1 MGSWR
6 DSANM
11 SVLTPCF
18 LVLLLSVAANAQD
31 GEMDDAEEAW
41 QYVEF
46 LKTDINGKVEEI
58 LLKTLFEAK
67 DNRGEGLLDDTIS
80 RSMEQV
86 MEIREMLLSRIKDIR
101 KGVIKTD
108 QVQNIKQEKM
118 LSEFRTEIMTILL
131 RIIDGSDS
139 SIEKLKEIGQDLLR
153 FKLSVS
159 SEVMRLLMLPGGGKE
174 RNEQAGEGDC
184 SECDVLAEASYKVEN
199 IIACAEQD
207 QPIED
212 INLPTAQ
219 QGITRPE
226 AEGRMLKNDKPE
238 PGTFCMDPNMYS
250 MELITCNENI
260 DTEIKNLYNKLV
272 IETNDEKRRESLE
285 SLEFYKTT
293 RNSIDEVITKLLTMS
308 DATRLKKAVRR
319 SLGQVSNNLS
329 TKLSSCQVNCGPDGC
344 DSCAADIIYD
354 SIAKLND
361 YEIFLNSSVD
371 DSAKRDF
378 IQGDM
383 MKYIN
388 DINAQTKEIL
398 IKKVMEGDID
408 SCEKENLEIIGVL
421 KQPFWM
427 LVQTAIQGEG
437 EVQLEIMIGTLVELL
452 KQQLEN
458 YCAKGNN
465 QKRINQEEGPKCDW
479 EEYEQTKEYLIKVD
493 EIIQDSL
500 FKDPNES
507 SKLDA
512 ILGFVEIQGMVD
524 KRVKKLFEDQ
534 LVCAEEVSIIKKQY
548 MLQLNKCM
556 AQFMNNNLKFSKM
569 SRIQRI
575 SCTKELRNTMEER
588 VTTLLKK
595 ELDDI
600 FNKLDTEVPDFLTG
614 DGDGPITDID
624 LPADQQGVVRPA

>member
-18 LVLLLSVAANAQD
+18 LVVLLSVAVNGQV
-31 GEMDDAEEAW
+31 GETDDAEEAW

-58 LLKTLFEAK
+58 LQKTLFEAK

-86 MEIREMLLSRIKDIR
+86 MESREMLLTRIKDIR

-118 LSEFRTEIMTILL
+118 LSEFRTEIMTLLL

-139 SIEKLKEIGQDLLR
+139 SVEKLKEIGQDLLR

-159 SEVMRLLMLPGGGKE
+159 NEVMRLLMLPGGGKE
-174 RNEQAGEGDC
+174 INEQTGEGDC
-184 SECDVLAEASYKVEN
+184 SECDLLAETSYKVEN

-219 QGITRPE
+219 QGVTRPE

-238 PGTFCMDPNMYS
+238 PGTFCMDPNMYG
-250 MELITCNENI
+250 MELITCNENM
-260 DTEIKNLYNKLV
+260 DTEIKNLYNRLV
-272 IETNDEKRRESLE
+272 IETNDEKRRKSLE
-285 SLEFYKTT
+285 SLEFYKVT
-293 RNSIDEVITKLLTMS
+293 RNSVDEVITKLMTLS
-308 DATRLKKAVRR
+308 DATMLKKAVKR

-329 TKLSSCQVNCGPDGC
+329 TRLSSCQVNCGPDGC

-361 YEIFLNSSVD
+361 YKTFLNSSVD
-371 DSAKRDF
+371 DSAKSDF

-408 SCEKENLEIIGVL
+408 SCEKENLEIFDVN

-437 EVQLEIMIGTLVELL
+437 VSQLEIMVGTLVELL
-452 KQQLEN
+452 NQQLEN
-458 YCAKGNN
+458 YCGKGNN

-479 EEYEQTKEYLIKVD
+479 EEYEQTKEFLIKVD

-534 LVCAEEVSIIKKQY
+534 LVCAEEVSVIKKQY

-556 AQFMNNNLKFSKM
+556 AQFMNKNLKFSKM

-588 VTTLLKK
+588 VTALLKK
-595 ELDDI
+595 ELDDT
-600 FNKLDTEVPDFLTG
+600 FNQLDTEVPDFLTG
-614 DGDGPITDID
+614 DGDGPITDVD

>member
-18 LVLLLSVAANAQD
+18 LVVLLSVAVNGQV
-31 GEMDDAEEAW
+31 GETDDAEEAW

-58 LLKTLFEAK
+58 LQKTLFEAK
-67 DNRGEGLLDDTIS
+67 DNKGEGFLYDTIS

-86 MEIREMLLSRIKDIR
+86 MEIRELLLTRIKDIR

-118 LSEFRTEIMTILL
+118 LSEFRTEIMTLLL

-139 SIEKLKEIGQDLLR
+139 SVEKLKEIGQDLLR

-159 SEVMRLLMLPGGGKE
+159 NEVMRLLMLPGGGKE
-174 RNEQAGEGDC
+174 INEQTGEGDC
-184 SECDVLAEASYKVEN
+184 SECDLLAETSYKVEN

-226 AEGRMLKNDKPE
+226 AEGRKLKNDKPE
-238 PGTFCMDPNMYS
+238 PVTFCMDPNMYG
-250 MELITCNENI
+250 MELITCNENM
-260 DTEIKNLYNKLV
+260 DTEIKNLYNRLV
-272 IETNDEKRRESLE
+272 IETNDERRRKSLE

-293 RNSIDEVITKLLTMS
+293 RNSVDEVITKLLTMR
-308 DATRLKKAVRR
+308 DATMLKKAVKR
-319 SLGQVSNNLS
+319 SLGQVSNKLS
-329 TKLSSCQVNCGPDGC
+329 TRLSNCRVNCGPEGC

-361 YEIFLNSSVD
+361 YKTFLNSSVD

-408 SCEKENLEIIGVL
+408 SCEKENLEIFDVL

-427 LVQTAIQGEG
+427 LVRTAIQGEG
-437 EVQLEIMIGTLVELL
+437 VSQLEIMVGTLVELL

-458 YCAKGNN
+458 YCAKWNN
-465 QKRINQEEGPKCDW
+465 QKIINEEEGPKCDL

-507 SKLDA
+507 SKLNA

-524 KRVKKLFEDQ
+524 QRVKKLFEDQ

-588 VTTLLKK
+588 VTTLLRK
-595 ELDDI
+595 ELDDT
-600 FNKLDTEVPDFLTG
+600 FNQLDTEVPDFLTG
-614 DGDGPITDID
+614 AGDGPITDID

>member
-18 LVLLLSVAANAQD
+18 LVVLLSVAANAQD
-31 GEMDDAEEAW
+31 GETDDAEEAW

-58 LLKTLFEAK
+58 FQKTLFEAK
-67 DNRGEGLLDDTIS
+67 DNRGEGLLDGTIS

-86 MEIREMLLSRIKDIR
+86 MEIRELLLTRIKDVR

-131 RIIDGSDS
+131 RIIDGSDFS
-139 SIEKLKEIGQDLLR
+139 VDKLKEIGQDLLR

-159 SEVMRLLMLPGGGKE
+159 SEVMRLLMLPGGGEE
-174 RNEQAGEGDC
+174 RVEQAGEGDC
-184 SECDVLAEASYKVEN
+184 SECDLLAEASYKVEN

-212 INLPTAQ
+212 INLPTVQ

-238 PGTFCMDPNMYS
+238 PGTFCMDPSMYG

-260 DTEIKNLYNKLV
+260 DTEIKNLYNELV

-293 RNSIDEVITKLLTMS
+293 RNSIDEGITKLMTIS

-329 TKLSSCQVNCGPDGC
+329 TRLSSCKVNCGPDGC

-361 YEIFLNSSVD
+361 YETFLNSSVD

-388 DINAQTKEIL
+388 DMNAQTKEIL
-398 IKKVMEGDID
+398 IKKVMEGDIE
-408 SCEKENLEIIGVL
+408 SCEKENLEIFDVL

-437 EVQLEIMIGTLVELL
+437 VSQLEIMVATLVELL

-465 QKRINQEEGPKCDW
+465 QRRINQEEGPKCDW

-512 ILGFVEIQGMVD
+512 ILGMVD

-534 LVCAEEVSIIKKQY
+534 LVCAEEVLIIKKQY

-556 AQFMNNNLKFSKM
+556 AQFMNNNLKFTKM

-588 VTTLLKK
+588 VTTLLKN
-595 ELDDI
+595 ELDAT
-600 FNKLDTEVPDFLTG
+600 FNQLDTEVPDFLTG

>member
-1 MGSWR
+1 MGISWR

-18 LVLLLSVAANAQD
+18 VVLLLSVAANAQD
-31 GEMDDAEEAW
+31 GETDDAEEAW

-58 LLKTLFEAK
+58 LQKTLIEAK
-67 DNRGEGLLDDTIS
+67 DKKGEGLLDDTIS

-86 MEIREMLLSRIKDIR
+86 MEIRELLLTRIKDIR
-101 KGVIKTD
+101 KGVIKID

-118 LSEFRTEIMTILL
+118 LSEFRTDIMTILL

-139 SIEKLKEIGQDLLR
+139 SVDKLKEIGQDLLR

-174 RNEQAGEGDC
+174 RNQAGEGDF
-184 SECDVLAEASYKVEN
+184 SECDLLAEASYKVEN

-219 QGITRPE
+219 EGITRPE

-260 DTEIKNLYNKLV
+260 DTEIKNLYNRLV

-285 SLEFYKTT
+285 SLEFYKAT
-293 RNSIDEVITKLLTMS
+293 RNSLDEVITKLLTMS

-319 SLGQVSNNLS
+319 SLGQVSNKLS
-329 TKLSSCQVNCGPDGC
+329 TRLSSCKVNCGPDGC

-361 YEIFLNSSVD
+361 YETFLNSSVD

-388 DINAQTKEIL
+388 DMNAQTKEIL
-398 IKKVMEGDID
+398 IKKVMEGDIE
-408 SCEKENLEIIGVL
+408 SCEKENLEIFDVL

-437 EVQLEIMIGTLVELL
+437 VSQLEIMVGTLVELL

-465 QKRINQEEGPKCDW
+465 QKKINQEEGPKCDW
-479 EEYEQTKEYLIKVD
+479 EEYVQTKEYLIKVD

-556 AQFMNNNLKFSKM
+556 AQFMNINLKFSKM

-575 SCTKELRNTMEER
+575 SCTKVLRNTMEER

-595 ELDDI
+595 ELDDT
-600 FNKLDTEVPDFLTG
+600 FNQLDTEVPDFLTG

-624 LPADQQGVVRPA
+624 LPADQLGVVRPA

>member
-31 GEMDDAEEAW
+31 GETDDAEEAW

-46 LKTDINGKVEEI
+46 LKTDISGKVEEI

-67 DNRGEGLLDDTIS
+67 DNRGEGLLYDTIS

-86 MEIREMLLSRIKDIR
+86 MEIREMLLTRIKDIR

-118 LSEFRTEIMTILL
+118 LSEFRTEIMTLLL

-159 SEVMRLLMLPGGGKE
+159 NEVMRLLMLPGGGKE
-174 RNEQAGEGDC
+174 RNEAGEGDC
-184 SECDVLAEASYKVEN
+184 SECDLLAETSYKVEN
-199 IIACAEQD
+199 IIVCAEQD
-207 QPIED
+207 KPIED

-226 AEGRMLKNDKPE
+226 AEGKMLKSDKPE
-238 PGTFCMDPNMYS
+238 PGTFCMDPNMYG

-272 IETNDEKRRESLE
+272 IETNDEKRHKSLE
-285 SLEFYKTT
+285 SLEFYKKT
-293 RNSIDEVITKLLTMS
+293 RNSLDEVITKLLTMS

-319 SLGQVSNNLS
+319 SLGQVSNKLS
-329 TKLSSCQVNCGPDGC
+329 TRLSSCLVSCGPDGC

-361 YEIFLNSSVD
+361 YKTFLNSSVD
-371 DSAKRDF
+371 DLAKRDF

-383 MKYIN
+383 MKYIS
-388 DINAQTKEIL
+388 DINGQTKEIL

-465 QKRINQEEGPKCDW
+465 QKRINHEEGPKCDW

-534 LVCAEEVSIIKKQY
+534 LACAEEVSIIKKQY
-548 MLQLNKCM
+548 MLQLNKCI

-575 SCTKELRNTMEER
+575 SCTKDLRNTMEER
-588 VTTLLKK
+588 VTILLKK
-595 ELDDI
+595 ELDDT
-600 FNKLDTEVPDFLTG
+600 FNQLDMEVPDFLTG